1 MKARTFC
8 SYCGSTLGTDF
19 HDGKRRQVC
28 GSCREVY
35 YENPLPVA
43 FVILPN
49 RDREILLVK
58 RAREPFKNMW
68 CFPIGFA
75 ETGESIED
83 AALRE
88 LLEETGVEG
97 RITQLVDVSS
107 HTNEVYGDLLIVTF
121 EAEKIGGVEMAGD
134 DAYDYGYFP
143 VRSLPKLAFDSQEYA
158 IVKFM
163 ALKKDFWNMH
173 DSFVSLVERALPTG
187 APMADPCFRMT

>member
-1 MKARTFC
+1 M
-8 SYCGSTLGTDF
+8 
-19 HDGKRRQVC
+19 
-28 GSCREVY
+28 
-35 YENPLPVA
+35 
-43 FVILPN
+43 
-49 RDREILLVK
+49 
-58 RAREPFKNMW
+58 
-68 CFPIGFA
+68 
-75 ETGESIED
+75 
-83 AALRE
+83 RE

-163 ALKKDFWNMH
+163 ALKKDLWNMH
-173 DSFVSLVERALPTG
+173 DSFVSLVEESVTNRRPYGGPLLSDDLIEAVERNSKRIIKLYLDDITTNPSIPSYHRLDRKELASIG
-187 APMADPCFRMT
+187 RFYLQSLRGVA